1 MRRLLP
7 LLVTLVVL
15 APSPAAATDVT
26 AEELARLAGR
36 ARSDTGALTEIR
48 RVTSVD
54 GTPVDV
60 SSALEGAEGER
71 LSSRLNALTEQGEG
85 TSPRAAGQAR
95 REAQRVLAQARYR
108 EQEVPRPFAGLFALL
123 GRLLEPVG
131 DAFAAAFRFLARL
144 LPGGDSSVWA
154 VLGVLVVVGAAVV
167 SLRLGRRRA
176 QASAQA
182 TAQSH
187 LRSLDERS
195 LERAAAAAALAG
207 DHSKAVRLRF
217 LAGLL
222 RLDKADAITWR
233 PSLITS
239 EVEASICSAEFE
251 SLARSF
257 DEIVYGGR
265 AAMPEDSE
273 RARAGWQRVLQ
284 DVSPP

>member
-1 MRRLLP
+1 MRRLLQ
-7 LLVTLVVL
+7 LLVALVVL
-15 APSPAAATDVT
+15 APSPAAATDVS

-36 ARSDTGALTEIR
+36 ALSDAGALAQLR
-48 RVTSVD
+48 QVTSV
-54 GTPVDV
+54 GGAPVDV
-60 SSALEGAEGER
+60 ASALEGAKGEQ
-71 LSSRLNALTEQGEG
+71 LASRLNALAAQG
-85 TSPRAAGQAR
+85 AGPPSVAR
-95 REAQRVLAQARYR
+95 RRQRTEALEVLSQRRYR
-108 EQEVPRPFAGLFALL
+108 EQEVPRPFAGLFAFL

-131 DAFAAAFRFLARL
+131 DAFTAAFRFLARL

-154 VLGVLVVVGAAVV
+154 VLGLGVVAGAAAV

-176 QASAQA
+176 QASEQA
-182 TAQSH
+182 SSRSRR
-187 LRSLDERS
+187 RSLDERA
-195 LERAAAAAALAG
+195 LERAADAAAQAG
-207 DHSKAVRLRF
+207 DHAGAVRLRF

-222 RLDKADAITWR
+222 RLDKTDAITFR

-239 EVEASICSAEFE
+239 EIEARISSPEFE

-284 DVSPP
+284 EVST